1 MTRIKKLSSNML
13 KIIAAVL
20 MLVDHIGMLLFPDIV
35 ILRIIGRLSFPIF
48 AFLIAEG
55 CRYTRNKL
63 RYFLTVFSF
72 GTAIQ
77 AGCFVFAK
85 LPKMNILLTFS
96 VSIAIIFA
104 LSDFKRRLYAEHT
117 PRVKFILSG
126 ICVIALIF
134 ASYATSVFVRFDY
147 GFLGFMTPVMASLF
161 DRVENAPPV
170 FDKLDVLPVRLAS
183 MGCALILLSISSHPI
198 QFFSLLSLPI
208 IMLYSGERGKLRM
221 KYFFYLFYPLHLL
234 ALYGV
239 SLLIK

>member
-20 MLVDHIGMLLFPDIV
+20 MLVDHIGMLLFPEIL

-55 CRYTRNKL
+55 CKYTRNKL

-72 GTAIQ
+72 GAAIQ
-77 AGCFVFAK
+77 AVYSVFTK
-85 LPKMNILLTFS
+85 LLDMNILLTFS

-104 LSDFKRRLYAEHT
+104 LNDFKRRLYAENT
-117 PRVKFILSG
+117 QRVKFILSG
-126 ICVIALIF
+126 LSVITLIF
-134 ASYATSVFVRFDY
+134 AAYAMSVFIRFDY

-161 DRVENAPPV
+161 NKTENAPPI

-183 MGCALILLSISSHPI
+183 MGCALILLSISSNPI

-208 IMLYSGERGKLRM
+208 LMLYSGERGRLRM

-239 SLLIK
+239 SMLIR

>member
-1 MTRIKKLSSNML
+1 ML

-20 MLVDHIGMLLFPDIV
+20 MLVDHIGMLLFPEIL

-55 CRYTRNKL
+55 CKYTRNKL

-72 GTAIQ
+72 GAAIQ
-77 AGCFVFAK
+77 AVYSVFTK
-85 LPKMNILLTFS
+85 LLDMNILLTFS

-104 LSDFKRRLYAEHT
+104 LNDFKRRLYAENT
-117 PRVKFILSG
+117 QRVKFILSG
-126 ICVIALIF
+126 LSVITLIF
-134 ASYATSVFVRFDY
+134 AAYAMSVFIRFDY

-161 DRVENAPPV
+161 NKTENAPPI

-183 MGCALILLSISSHPI
+183 MGCALILLSISSNPI

-208 IMLYSGERGKLRM
+208 LMLYSGERGRLRM

-239 SLLIK
+239 SMLIR